1 MDGMDFTS
9 FIPLIAVAL
18 GFAVAIPLVVY
29 SYKLKAR
36 SAGLLA
42 EQIIA
47 AAETNAKNH
56 LREMELEAKDN
67 AMQIT
72 KKADEEAQ
80 AKFQEV
86 RDAQKNL
93 SQRELKLDGR
103 SESLDRKEIDLK
115 KAEAQVSQGLKEIT
129 EDKEKYAGMIE
140 EENKKLEDISR
151 MSQDEAKN
159 LLIENMKEVAEAEAA
174 VAAKQIRDQAISNAT
189 KEANKIV
196 ISAIQRSAAD
206 HTAESTVSV
215 VELPSDQMKGRV
227 IGREGRNIRT
237 FEQLTG
243 VELIVD
249 DTPEAVVLSGFD
261 PVRREVARVALTQL
275 VQDGRIHPAR
285 IEEMIEKATKQVDEE
300 MKNAAEEALAELHL
314 PPFHE
319 QIMKLVGRLKY
330 RTSYGQNILKH
341 SIEVGWL
348 TGLMAGELKMDGV
361 TARRA
366 GFLHDIGKAVDRNTD
381 GTHALIGGEYA
392 RKYGEPDAV
401 VNAIESH
408 HEEVPMTGPISA
420 LVQSA
425 DAISGSRRGARGDTL
440 ESYIKRLRNLEGI
453 ATGFDGVSKSYAIQ
467 AGREVRVL
475 VESDKIDDNRALSLS
490 SDIAHRI
497 EEEMTYPG
505 QIKVVVIRES
515 RNTAIAK

>member
-1 MDGMDFTS
+1 MDYTS

-42 EQIIA
+42 KQIIES
-47 AAETNAKNH
+47 AETQAKNH
-56 LREMELEAKDN
+56 LREIELEAKAQ

-72 KKADEEAQ
+72 QKAEAEAQ

-86 RDAQKNL
+86 RN
-93 SQRELKLDGR
+93 SQRTLEGRELKLDGR
-103 SESLDRKEIDLK
+103 AESLDRKEIDLK

-129 EDKEKYAGMIE
+129 EEKDRYAQMIE
-140 EENKKLEDISR
+140 QENQKLEEISR
-151 MSQDEAKN
+151 MSQEEAKN
-159 LLIENMKEVAEAEAA
+159 HLMENMKELAEAEAA
-174 VAAKQIRDQAISNAT
+174 ITAKQIRDQAISSAT
-189 KEANKIV
+189 KEAHKIV

-261 PVRREVARVALTQL
+261 PVRREVARVALSNL

-300 MKNAAEEALAELHL
+300 MKNAAEEALSELHL

-319 QIMKLVGRLKY
+319 QIMKLIGRLKY

-348 TGLMAGELKMDGV
+348 TGLMAAELNLDGV

-366 GFLHDIGKAVDRNTD
+366 GFLHDLGKAVDRNTD

-392 RKYGEPDAV
+392 RKFGEPDVV

-453 ATGFDGVSKSYAIQ
+453 ATGFEGVSKSYAIQ

-475 VESDKIDDNRALSLS
+475 VESDKIDDTRAQSLS
-490 SDIAHRI
+490 SDIAGRI

>member
-1 MDGMDFTS
+1 MDGMDYTS
-9 FIPLIAVAL
+9 FIPLIAVAV

-42 EQIIA
+42 NQIIA
-47 AAETNAKNH
+47 AAETKAKNH
-56 LREMELEAKDN
+56 LKEMELEAKDK
-67 AMQIT
+67 AMKIVKEADDESQT
-72 KKADEEAQ
+72 KSR
-80 AKFQEV
+80 EV
-86 RDAQKNL
+86 RDAQKSL
-93 SQRELKLDGR
+93 SVREVKLDGR
-103 SESLDRKEIDLK
+103 AESLDRKEIDLK
-115 KAEAQVSQGLKEIT
+115 KAEAQVSQGLQEIT
-129 EDKEKYAGMIE
+129 EDKERYASMIE
-140 EENKKLEDISR
+140 EENQKLENISR
-151 MSQDEAKN
+151 MSQEEAKN
-159 LLIENMKEVAEAEAA
+159 LLIENMKEVAEAEGAL
-174 VAAKQIRDQAISNAT
+174 AAKQIRDQALSNAT

-261 PVRREVARVALTQL
+261 PVRREVARVALTTL

-285 IEEMIEKATKQVDEE
+285 IEEQIEKATKQVDEE

-319 QIMKLVGRLKY
+319 QIMNLVGRLKY

-348 TGLMAGELKMDGV
+348 TGLMAGELKMDGGL
-361 TARRA
+361 ARRA

-392 RKYGEPDAV
+392 RKYGEPDPV
-401 VNAIESH
+401 INAIESH

-475 VESDKIDDNRALSLS
+475 VESDKVDDTRAQTLSN
-490 SDIAHRI
+490 DIAGRI